1 MLPVSLYKYDKYP
14 GTWMSVPA
22 AKPAAHPNASS
33 PSKTQRLKP
42 SPKRQR
48 SGMEPTGEGTSSAKT
63 DAASS
68 SGELDGDEP
77 VARRAC
83 QVVYDSRSQAF
94 YLHGGTSQAK
104 SVTPR
109 GAGFTA
115 ENELDERLDDFWSM
129 KLER

>member
-1 MLPVSLYKYDKYP
+1 
-14 GTWMSVPA
+14 MSVPA
-22 AKPAAHPNASS
+22 AKPAAHPNVPS
-33 PSKTQRLKP
+33 PSKTQRLQP

-63 DAASS
+63 DVTASS
-68 SGELDGDEP
+68 GKLDDGEP

-83 QVVYDSRSQAF
+83 QVVYDSRSQTF

-109 GAGFTA
+109 GTGFTA
-115 ENELDERLDDFWSM
+115 EDEVDERLDDFWSM